1 MQVVGSKTDFVA
13 ALKMQEM
20 SLLPEY
26 TK

>member
-20 SLLPEY
+20 SLLPKY